1 MEIRM
6 DAQSTCEWRHIE
18 VYEFGGFRLEV
29 AERRL
34 TQGTLRVH
42 LAPKTYDLL
51 VALVRHPGHL
61 VTKRE
66 LLGRVWPNVS
76 VEEGILTVHVSS
88 LRKVLGDITRSP
100 LYIETVSRSGYRFIG
115 AVTPFNDQEVPAS
128 ERWPFPAFAGARS

>member
-6 DAQSTCEWRHIE
+6 DAQSTFEWRHSE

-34 TQGTLRVH
+34 THGTLRVH
-42 LAPKTYDLL
+42 LAPKTYDVL
-51 VALVRHPGHL
+51 VALVRCPGHL

-66 LLGRVWPNVS
+66 LLGRVWPTVS

-100 LYIETVSRSGYRFIG
+100 LYIETVSRSGYRFIA
-115 AVTPFNDQEVPAS
+115 AVTRLIDRDVPAS
-128 ERWPFPAFAGARS
+128 EGGSFPAFAGAGS